1 MTHRKGERPTSSKED
16 DLDTV
21 AALVRMLI
29 ASGFEPARIVA
40 TMAKSSKPAGLDLLS
55 ECFSDRHPATPAR
68 PPRRAA

>member
-1 MTHRKGERPTSSKED
+1 MTHRKAERPASAKEA
-16 DLDTV
+16 DLDTI

-29 ASGFEPARIVA
+29 ASGFEPARIEA
-40 TMAKSSKPAGLDLLS
+40 TLAKSSKPAGLDLLT